1 MDAGFFFLIG
11 GGVGGDGVNF
21 SMTRLLINS
30 PLLFGNSELPTLPDF
45 PGISRISAPSPGIP
59 ELPFFSRKELK

>member
-30 PLLFGNSELPTLPDF
+30 PLLLGNSK
-45 PGISRISAPSPGIP
+45 IR
-59 ELPFFSRKELK
+59 